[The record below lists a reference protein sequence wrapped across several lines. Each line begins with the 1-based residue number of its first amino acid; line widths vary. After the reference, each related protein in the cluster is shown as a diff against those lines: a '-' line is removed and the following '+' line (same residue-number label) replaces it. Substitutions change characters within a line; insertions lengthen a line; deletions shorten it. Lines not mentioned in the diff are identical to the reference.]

1 MKGFAI
7 GLATAA
13 WVGTATL
20 SYVLHDHD
28 HGAGPTGG
36 VAVTSNIAGAAGAR
50 AQGKVPRLERS
61 TVTARV
67 IAAAHDA
74 R

>member
-20 SYVLHDHD
+20 SYVLHEREN
-28 HGAGPTGG
+28 GVTPSAG
-36 VAVTSNIAGAAGAR
+36 VAVTTNIAGAR
-50 AQGKVPRLERS
+50 AHAQVPRLERT
-61 TVTARV
+61 TVTARI
-67 IAAAHDA
+67 IASA
-74 R
+74 RDTR